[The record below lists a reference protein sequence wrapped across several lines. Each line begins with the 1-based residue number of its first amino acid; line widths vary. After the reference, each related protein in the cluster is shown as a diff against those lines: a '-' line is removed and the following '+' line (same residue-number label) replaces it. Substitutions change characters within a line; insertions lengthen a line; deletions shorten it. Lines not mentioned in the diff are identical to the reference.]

1 MPTKDKEA
9 EKERERENEVILKIS
24 FLVIQCIYI
33 WLTLPMV
40 EISENLYN
48 SSISYF
54 LEVFQN
60 TSYKKL
66 NEYSSLILKNL
77 MNNMGKSIHFQK
89 TILLNT
95 AISSI
100 EDDSKNQSN
109 NANRSTNKQNTI
121 FESFKES
128 QSVVI
133 NQDVILTIYLGD
145 HSPNEDIVLYIRN
158 SQGKF
163 LWQGELIYKLF
174 PNKNYEPFTDIEA
187 FPFKTNAEIYENLR
201 YYWKNEQ
208 ENEQRDDEPFE
219 SNIKS
224 EQFFD
229 PKGMTLDEMIEM
241 QFKMEEEYE
250 VKVEKNQQVKKQKS
264 KKNQNYFTQKLI
276 EINSLPET
284 RLINITKLF
293 LFHFGLLDI
302 RNSAESFHKVL
313 NKKINVCFI

>member
-1 MPTKDKEA
+1 M
-9 EKERERENEVILKIS
+9 
-24 FLVIQCIYI
+24 VIQCIYI

-100 EDDSKNQSN
+100 EDDSTNKPN
-109 NANRSTNKQNTI
+109 NTNNNIYNKQNTI
-121 FESFKES
+121 LESFKDS

-133 NQDVILTIYLGD
+133 NQGVILTIYLGD
-145 HSPNEDIVLYIRN
+145 HSPNEDIILYIRN

-208 ENEQRDDEPFE
+208 ENEEENDKFIEI
-219 SNIKS
+219 NNKT

-229 PKGMTLDEMIEM
+229 PKAMTLDEMIEM

-250 VKVEKNQQVKKQKS
+250 VKAEKNQQAKKQKS
-264 KKNQNYFTQKLI
+264 QKNQNYFTQKLI

-284 RLINITKLF
+284 RLVNITKLF

-302 RNSAESFHKVL
+302 RNSAESFHKV
-313 NKKINVCFI
+313 

>member
-1 MPTKDKEA
+1 M
-9 EKERERENEVILKIS
+9 
-24 FLVIQCIYI
+24 VIQCIYI

-100 EDDSKNQSN
+100 EDDSTNKPN
-109 NANRSTNKQNTI
+109 NTNNNIYNKQNTI
-121 FESFKES
+121 LESFKDS

-133 NQDVILTIYLGD
+133 NQGVILTIYLGD
-145 HSPNEDIVLYIRN
+145 HSPNEDIILYIRN

-208 ENEQRDDEPFE
+208 ENEEENDKFIEI
-219 SNIKS
+219 NNKT

-229 PKGMTLDEMIEM
+229 PKAMTLDELIEM

-250 VKVEKNQQVKKQKS
+250 VKAEKNQQAKKQKS
-264 KKNQNYFTQKLI
+264 QKNQNYFTQKLI

-284 RLINITKLF
+284 RLVNITKLF

-302 RNSAESFHKVL
+302 RNSAESFHKV
-313 NKKINVCFI
+313 